1 MRDPYEV
8 LAMPRSATADDI
20 KRSFRQRAKK
30 LHPDANNND
39 PKAAA
44 LFAELN
50 AAYAILGDRRRRNA
64 FDQGEIDAAGKLTR
78 QAPSHAKRPRRYT
91 SGLWHIA
98 ICLVIAVLMPI
109 ATLPLIIRSLTPQ
122 PQINNAN
129 ADGKSRDG
137 QRVGTAQTNQ
147 ASHSAQSA
155 PHLVFKQIAP
165 HAVGDTIPLGA
176 KVSGGGVGLA
186 LEISGLPKGMTISSG
201 RPQGEGRWRILATDV
216 DNAVIHPPSGFNGPI
231 DLIYE
236 LRLADDAIVE
246 RGYLHWDWLEK
257 PTVPAASTGSADKLL
272 AATDN
277 STNPQAMQIPASTDQ
292 SAIRHAAVSQPDREL
307 IELMIGQG
315 HKRVSEGEVGAAQAH
330 PRRTAEAVEARA
342 TLALNATYDPI
353 MLAILRSQ
361 GVVVDDA
368 LGRDW
373 YKKFRESGSQAGQ
386 ERAKVLGSTS
396 AKPKRR
402 VARSPIYLQT
412 TPLDPDGAFIAGTR
426 VGADSEPRIRTQL
439 AGDSVSN

>member
-50 AAYAILGDRRRRNA
+50 AAYAILGDRRKRNA
-64 FDQGEIDAAGKLTR
+64 FDQGEIDAAGKPTR
-78 QAPSHAKRPRRYT
+78 QAPSHAKEPRRFT
-91 SGLWHIA
+91 SSLWHIA

-109 ATLPLIIRSLTPQ
+109 VTLPLIIRSLTPQ
-122 PQINNAN
+122 PQINAN

-137 QRVGTAQTNQ
+137 QPVGAAQTEQ
-147 ASHSAQSA
+147 ASHSAQSI
-155 PHLVFKQIAP
+155 PHLVFQQIVP
-165 HAVGDTIPLGA
+165 HVVGDTIPLGA
-176 KVSGGGVGLA
+176 KISGGAVGLA
-186 LEISGLPKGMTISSG
+186 LELSGLPEGMTISSG
-201 RPQGEGRWRILATDV
+201 RPQGAGRWRILATDV
-216 DNAVIHPPSGFNGPI
+216 DNAVIHPPRGFNGPI
-231 DLIYE
+231 DLTYE
-236 LRLADDAIVE
+236 LRLADDALVD
-246 RGYLHWDWLEK
+246 RGYLRWEWPEK
-257 PTVPAASTGSADKLL
+257 PTVPATPAGSADKLL

-277 STNPQAMQIPASTDQ
+277 STNTSTQIPVSTGQ
-292 SAIRHAAVSQPDREL
+292 SAVHHAPASQPDRKL
-307 IELMIGQG
+307 IELLIGHG
-315 HKRVSEGEVGAAQAH
+315 HKHVSEGEVGAAQARA
-330 PRRTAEAVEARA
+330 RRTAEASDART
-342 TLALNATYDPI
+342 TLALATYDPI

-361 GVVVDDA
+361 GIVVDDA

-373 YKKFRESGSQAGQ
+373 YKKVRESESQAGQ
-386 ERAKVLGSTS
+386 QQSKVLGSAS

-412 TPLDPDGAFIAGTR
+412 TPLDPYGAFVTGTR
-426 VGADSEPRIRTQL
+426 GGGDAGPRIRTQL
-439 AGDSVSN
+439 AGDSVSH